1 MSGLDDPKRLVL
13 QFEQAARLPAA
24 LDNAAIAL
32 KRLEAGSGILL
43 RHIVYEISHTVLEG
57 HRFAVERIETG
68 RPLLSWGLPFGIA
81 TRPIEAGEYLCNAK
95 ILEVL
100 KSRAVNAELPGK
112 PNFTDYSLP
121 FTLDEARLR
130 TGVQAAPQWQDQKMR
145 GFRRPRNRGTGARN
159 YIVVIGTNS
168 GSGALARQIARRF
181 AGATFRNIDGVVA
194 VEHTEGGGRT
204 APKNFE
210 VTLRT
215 LAGFMLNPNVGA
227 VLAVDAPG
235 EILSN
240 AAVQNFCAERGYPM
254 DEVPHRFYTR
264 TGGFEHD
271 LHECVSVIES
281 WVSAVSR
288 MERTETSLSGLRVGL
303 QCGGSDAF
311 SGISANPLAGMLARE
326 VVARGGSANLA
337 ETDELIGAESYVL
350 ENVKDIETA
359 RSFLRMLA
367 RYQEWAAW
375 HGQSAEGN
383 PSGGNMLHGL
393 YNIAIKSIGAAR
405 KKDPES
411 RLDYVIDFGERMA
424 RPGFYFMNSPGN
436 DLESIAGQVAAGCN
450 LILFATGNGSITNFP
465 FVPAIKIM
473 TTTPRFELLR
483 NEMDFNAGR
492 LLDGEPKSELG
503 REALELMTAIASG
516 QKSAGERAGHSQAQ
530 LWREWRQGPERRA
543 AKKPLIRS
551 KPLLTPGGKIP
562 ERKLGGEIES
572 HLLGKVAL
580 VLPTSLCS
588 GQVGEMIAAAL
599 NQRFSENPTE
609 RLRAVSL
616 PHTEGCGNS
625 TGESEELFLRTMT
638 GYLTHPLVGQA
649 LLLEH
654 GCEKTHHD
662 AFKRELRAMKLSEGD
677 FGWASVQLDGG
688 IEKAVKKALLWFQQ
702 APRRIAPNQGFS
714 VALLGQDIPP
724 RIKKALQEF
733 GNRIIQAGG
742 AVIISERS
750 ELWRELPRDGVSLDY
765 GEKFST
771 PGLHS
776 MACPT
781 DDFIE
786 IITGLGATGVQMI
799 VAYENDRLLP
809 GNPLI
814 PMVQVQSERG
824 KTTADVD
831 LILREHESAES
842 NVEKISNLVQAVAR
856 ASSLPQAWKLGNTA
870 FQITRG
876 YEGISL

>member
-1 MSGLDDPKRLVL
+1 MQG
-13 QFEQAARLPAA
+13 
-24 LDNAAIAL
+24 
-32 KRLEAGSGILL
+32 
-43 RHIVYEISHTVLEG
+43 Y
-57 HRFAVERIETG
+57 
-68 RPLLSWGLPFGIA
+68 
-81 TRPIEAGEYLCNAK
+81 
-95 ILEVL
+95 
-100 KSRAVNAELPGK
+100 
-112 PNFTDYSLP
+112 
-121 FTLDEARLR
+121 
-130 TGVQAAPQWQDQKMR
+130 
-145 GFRRPRNRGTGARN
+145 RRPGNRGTGTRN

-168 GSGALARQIARRF
+168 GSGAFARQIARRF
-181 AGATFRNIDGVVA
+181 SGANFSNIDGIVA

-204 APKNFE
+204 VPKNFE

-240 AAVQNFCAERGYPM
+240 AAVQKFCAENGYPM
-254 DEVPHRFYTR
+254 DAVPHRFYTR

-271 LHECVSVIES
+271 LNECASLIES
-281 WVSAVSR
+281 WISAVNR
-288 MERTETSLSGLRVGL
+288 MERTETSLSELRIGL

-311 SGISANPLAGMLARE
+311 SGISANPLAGTLARE
-326 VVARGGSANLA
+326 VVARSGSANLA
-337 ETDELIGAESYVL
+337 ETDELIGAESYIL
-350 ENVKDIETA
+350 ENVKDLETA
-359 RSFLRMLA
+359 RSFLRMVT

-383 PSGGNMLHGL
+383 PSGGNMLRGL
-393 YNIAIKSIGAAR
+393 YNIALKSIGAAR

-411 RLDYVIDFGERMA
+411 RLDDVIDFGERMA

-465 FVPAIKIM
+465 FVPTIKIM

-492 LLDGEPKSELG
+492 ILDSEPKRELG
-503 REALELMTAIASG
+503 REALELMAAIASG

-530 LWREWRQGPERRA
+530 LWREWRQGPGPRVP
-543 AKKPLIRS
+543 KKPLIRS
-551 KPLLTPGGKIP
+551 KPLLMPEGKIP
-562 ERKLGGEIES
+562 ERKLEPDIES

-599 NQRFSENPTE
+599 NHKFAENPAGVSK
-609 RLRAVSL
+609 AVCL

-638 GYLTHPLVGQA
+638 GYLSHPLVGQA

-662 AFKRELRAMKLSEGD
+662 AFKRELRAMKLPEGD

-688 IEKAVKKALLWFQQ
+688 IEKAVKKALLWFEQ
-702 APRRIAPNQGFS
+702 APRRIAPTEAFS
-714 VALLGQDIPP
+714 VALLGRDIPGQ
-724 RIKKALQEF
+724 IKEALEEF
-733 GNRIIQAGG
+733 GKRIIQAGG
-742 AVIISERS
+742 ALIISEGS
-750 ELWRELPRDGVSLDY
+750 ELWHELRQDGASIDY
-765 GEKFST
+765 GEKFSV

-781 DDFIE
+781 DDFVE
-786 IITGLGATGVQMI
+786 IMTGMGATGVQMI
-799 VAYENDRLLP
+799 IAYEDARLLP

-814 PMVQVQSERG
+814 PMVQIQSERG
-824 KTTADVD
+824 KSTADVD
-831 LILREHESAES
+831 LILGEHESAES
-842 NVEKISNLVQAVAR
+842 NAEKISNLVQAIAR
-856 ASSLPQAWKLGNTA
+856 ASSLPQVWKLGNTA